1 MIQKGLDIMN
11 IFICDDDENIISQLS
26 TYIQEYFKK
35 KELNPHVI
43 IFIVTSFMEYLDSA
57 MEIHVFRYLNKPI
70 DKLRLFRN
78 LKDALRIYNAQTL
91 QIAIETKSEVYTVY
105 THDIIFV
112 EARDRKITVYTTN
125 GSYRSI
131 HSMNYW
137 VNKLNMCVT
146 LLTTQFIYTITA
158 FKLT

>member
-1 MIQKGLDIMN
+1 MSGITTAAKL
-11 IFICDDDENIISQLS
+11 
-26 TYIQEYFKK
+26 
-35 KELNPHVI
+35 KELNPRVI

-78 LKDALRIYNAQTL
+78 LKDALRIYNAQSL

-105 THDIIFV
+105 TNDIIFI

-125 GSYRSI
+125 GSYSSI

-137 VNKLNMCVT
+137 VNKLNGLSFSKHIKVFSSILNMYVT